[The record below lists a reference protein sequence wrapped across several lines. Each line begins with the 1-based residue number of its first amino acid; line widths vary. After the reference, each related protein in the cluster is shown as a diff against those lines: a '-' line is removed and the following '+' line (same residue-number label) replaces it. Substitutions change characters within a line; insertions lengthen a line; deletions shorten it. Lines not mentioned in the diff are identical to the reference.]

1 MRFSYYSDRRFK
13 PSSLAHE
20 LCSKIEVTPASR
32 PVCPFAHCLLPLR
45 LGCSASKC
53 FCLLLFQRYIFSLP
67 IERSFARPLCSLAR
81 SGNAPTGPPLRYLLV
96 GNSRIIINA
105 YAVAGIGGR
114 EVTFLCS
121 PQTSLSLLLPL
132 IHCRRAFP
140 LSTKIQ
146 KTSKNN
152 SIDIAHY
159 LPTDIDSSILPD
171 IKISSLFLLP
181 FSLLSLK
188 IFIIL
193 PFIFM
198 KSSPLPSDI
207 QPAFKCSLTKVM
219 YCTNREKSIEIK

>member
-32 PVCPFAHCLLPLR
+32 PVCPFAHCLLLLR

-53 FCLLLFQRYIFSLP
+53 FGLLLFQRYISSLS

-81 SGNAPTGPPLRYLLV
+81 SGNAPPGPPLRYLLV
-96 GNSRIIINA
+96 ENSRIIINA
-105 YAVAGIGGR
+105 YAVAGIEGR
-114 EVTFLCS
+114 GVTSLCC

-132 IHCRRAFP
+132 THCRRASP
-140 LSTKIQ
+140 LSTKMRRA
-146 KTSKNN
+146 SKNN
-152 SIDIAHY
+152 SIEIAHY

-171 IKISSLFLLP
+171 IKISSLSLLP

-193 PFIFM
+193 PFIFIR
-198 KSSPLPSDI
+198 SALPLISN
-207 QPAFKCSLTKVM
+207 QH
-219 YCTNREKSIEIK
+219 